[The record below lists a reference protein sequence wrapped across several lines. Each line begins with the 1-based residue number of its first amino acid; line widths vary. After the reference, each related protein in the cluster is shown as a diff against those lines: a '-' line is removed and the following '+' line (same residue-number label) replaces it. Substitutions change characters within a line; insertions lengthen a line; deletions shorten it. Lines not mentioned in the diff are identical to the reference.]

1 MTASKMGRPP
11 IENPKNKKL
20 TIRVTED
27 EMNSIDECSKRLGV
41 TKSELALE
49 GIRLVCGLTKK
60 DN

>member
-11 IENPKNKKL
+11 KENPKNKKL

-27 EMNSIDECSKRLGV
+27 EMSAIDECSRRLGI
-41 TKSELALE
+41 TKTELAIE